1 MARVTPLGKDVL
13 PAELHP
19 VWDAFTR
26 GEKDFSNQA
35 SVLAHSPEAFRH
47 LYGLV
52 LAMRES
58 SDLSERLIE
67 IAVVTTSKL
76 NECPYCVAHHQDAL
90 ERTGLPAESIA
101 AILEPDVPGFS
112 ATELLVRDYA
122 RLLVERPWGIR
133 DAVHEDLRRHFSDR
147 QIVELTVRVGLCTLF
162 NKFNQALDV
171 AMEDGFGNDADKGPA

>member
-1 MARVTPLGKDVL
+1 MARVTPLDKDVL
-13 PAELHP
+13 PADLHP
-19 VWDAFTR
+19 VWDAFTQ

-35 SVLAHSPEAFRH
+35 GVLAHSPEAFRH

-58 SDLSERLIE
+58 SDLTERLIE
-67 IAVVTTSKL
+67 IAVVTTSRL
-76 NECPYCVAHHQDAL
+76 NECPYCVAHHQAAL
-90 ERTGLPAESIA
+90 ERTGLPSESIA
-101 AILEPDVPGFS
+101 AILERDVPGFT
-112 ATELLVRDYA
+112 ATDLIVRDYA

-133 DAVHEDLRRHFSDR
+133 DAIHEELRRHFSER

-171 AMEDGFGNDADKGPA
+171 AIEDGFGNTADKGPA